1 MKRVICGLLIV
12 TTMLTAVGFSD
23 GPLRRLFFGNRTASR
38 EVTRKVCT
46 GPDCPLVQTKMCPGP
61 DCPQVQTYAVTQS
74 HSSRLANGS
83 VVTGG
88 YVFPT
93 EVTGTQ
99 RPVKVLTVSDP
110 PAFTPIVA
118 KTEPYR
124 TPPPADRDLTFTS
137 MSDHFI
143 ETEATDGFRRS
154 VIKAARAAAKSGTIT
169 RRDAL
174 RIRVAM
180 FSPAFREQ
188 AQDLCVV
195 QMAFSGEAAADELPR
210 KANGEIDQAAIDWD
224 QFASFLERII
234 PIILDLLIAFG
245 AGA

>member
-12 TTMLTAVGFSD
+12 ATMLTAVGFSD
-23 GPLRRLFFGNRTASR
+23 GPLRRLFFGSQTTSR

-46 GPDCPLVQTKMCPGP
+46 GPN
-61 DCPQVQTYAVTQS
+61 CPQVQTYAVTQTNP
-74 HSSRLANGS
+74 SRLSDGS

-93 EVTGTQ
+93 EVTGTP

-118 KTEPYR
+118 ETEPYQ
-124 TPPPADRDLTFTS
+124 PPAASARDLTFTS

-195 QMAFSGEAAADELPR
+195 QMAFSGEAAADDLPR
-210 KANGEIDQAAIDWD
+210 KTNGEIDQAAIDWD